1 MKIRVYV
8 LQKLYS
14 CRTWVLYIGISFGIV
29 LFSIVI
35 LIFLG
40 KLNQKKLIIEE
51 NVNQKVSWI
60 LPKHSVQSDINNVQ
74 YLKVNLPQSYFD
86 KPFGDTKYSSNSNR
100 QLSVYT
106 ILEIEGDKITLKP
119 YNKWQKNSSNL
130 LFISVTSVNEIE
142 KQFQSRNKNFIVGY
156 QLNRPHFETDHLLV
170 QLFGTDLMLLQ
181 PKNFGNSKYDPFY
194 IKIARGENPR
204 SNDMFRDSFS
214 IVTMIKNRQYKVKYN
229 VSFSNDFI
237 KLIRR
242 GSPYKSEEAT
252 NALERLFILTSSS
265 NSNQILQLT
274 EKDLEVFVKINNEVA
289 GLIDKNSV
297 VEPIVH

>member
-86 KPFGDTKYSSNSNR
+86 KPFGDTKYE
-100 QLSVYT
+100 LC
-106 ILEIEGDKITLKP
+106 
-119 YNKWQKNSSNL
+119 
-130 LFISVTSVNEIE
+130 
-142 KQFQSRNKNFIVGY
+142 
-156 QLNRPHFETDHLLV
+156 
-170 QLFGTDLMLLQ
+170 
-181 PKNFGNSKYDPFY
+181 
-194 IKIARGENPR
+194 
-204 SNDMFRDSFS
+204 
-214 IVTMIKNRQYKVKYN
+214 
-229 VSFSNDFI
+229 
-237 KLIRR
+237 
-242 GSPYKSEEAT
+242 
-252 NALERLFILTSSS
+252 
-265 NSNQILQLT
+265 
-274 EKDLEVFVKINNEVA
+274 
-289 GLIDKNSV
+289 
-297 VEPIVH
+297 